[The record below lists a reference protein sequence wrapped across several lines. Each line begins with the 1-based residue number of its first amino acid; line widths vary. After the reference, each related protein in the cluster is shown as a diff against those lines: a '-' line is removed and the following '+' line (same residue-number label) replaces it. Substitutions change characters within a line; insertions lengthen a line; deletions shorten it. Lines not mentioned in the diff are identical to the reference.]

1 MSTPNTDRTLDL
13 RRRLAQVRQ
22 DLDQATAAYRKAVA
36 RHETAQVV
44 ALLRT
49 RSRLMRELLETQCEF
64 LLNLRQEAGGGPAGT
79 NEAPAYLEAGAIAT

>member
-1 MSTPNTDRTLDL
+1 M
-13 RRRLAQVRQ
+13 RRLARVRR

-64 LLNLRQEAGGGPAGT
+64 LLNLRQEAGGPAGT
-79 NEAPAYLEAGAIAT
+79 GKAPAYLEAGAIAT